1 MGEGQIRV
9 LGSLHLHSGGGRVS
23 VGSETSLR
31 LLASLVAAE
40 GGFLAST
47 DLSERLWGQD
57 APGSRLRMAVSR
69 LRGRLAE
76 VALDDLLVTM
86 SGGYRLE
93 RRPGAIDAGVFQHL
107 VDDARAVALTSP
119 DRAMAMLMEGLA
131 LWTGPAFDGL
141 GSEVWLAGTVER
153 LREQRLAAED
163 LLAGL
168 QLRAGRAPAILDRL
182 QRAVEDEPLREER
195 WVHLV
200 TALGAT
206 TRRSE
211 ALRALDRARRVLGR
225 TVGLGLGPE
234 LRGLEQDLLSGAGA
248 GPTPAPWHATL
259 DLVGRDAELL
269 HLRRLLRSARV
280 AVVIGLGGVGKSAL
294 ATAFV
299 AEVEAAGLAV
309 LRTAV
314 DGVASPEELRAQ
326 LAATVGLQGT
336 DDPEG
341 LFDAIARRA
350 PRAGLWVVDGAE
362 ADEVAVAEVI
372 GALTQAIPALRFVI
386 TSRVPV
392 PLPGAVPLPLEP
404 LAIGSVEEP
413 GPAMRVL
420 ADHAGVVLEVA
431 SAADREAVA
440 RLARRGGGV
449 PLALE
454 LLAAASVRTGLHAL
468 ATRDESPNAPILEGL
483 QWALAAM
490 PAACRTLVLRM
501 AQLSS
506 GCSPELARRLQV
518 DDEDVAATLGP
529 AVQARVVQPMPA
541 ADGDGYRYQ
550 LAEPLREALIELA
563 GPAEAAAVHDQLLG
577 LARDVGRLHGPADAV
592 ALAVVETELDNLR
605 NWLARI
611 EGSAEGV
618 ELATAL
624 ARAWQELGLGGDGAA
639 WLQLQVA
646 GAPGDD
652 PGAAAARIAAGV
664 IHGWLDI
671 AAEDRVWLQQSN
683 DAVAGAGDWESWLHG
698 TTLAV
703 LAIGRSGTDVEVGAE
718 LLIGQAAQDAL
729 QRVGDPWFSVQRQAV
744 LALGPLGAG
753 NFTQARI
760 YLRGIVD
767 QYLALGDPSTAL
779 QHLAHSVTIGRVIRA
794 WDAIEEDLETAAPL
808 EALGL
813 ARGAT
818 ALLAVE
824 RAEVRRGRGDGPEAT
839 RAMHEA
845 IERLERAGGLRQVAA
860 RRVGLASWLVEDD
873 RSAEALAQVRIALPT
888 LLRYDPLGA
897 AMALGILVGL
907 VEGAVAAQLAGA
919 SQRLGVERGVVALTE
934 EELAVHDAR
943 LAAAA
948 EGSPEDAAQGAALGD
963 DELLELVASIELG

>member
-1 MGEGQIRV
+1 
-9 LGSLHLHSGGGRVS
+9 
-23 VGSETSLR
+23 
-31 LLASLVAAE
+31 
-40 GGFLAST
+40 
-47 DLSERLWGQD
+47 
-57 APGSRLRMAVSR
+57 
-69 LRGRLAE
+69 
-76 VALDDLLVTM
+76 
-86 SGGYRLE
+86 
-93 RRPGAIDAGVFQHL
+93 
-107 VDDARAVALTSP
+107 
-119 DRAMAMLMEGLA
+119 MEALA

-420 ADHAGVVLEVA
+420 ADRAGVVLEVA

-468 ATRDESPNAPILEGL
+468 AARDESPNAPILEGL

-624 ARAWQELGLGGDGAA
+624 ARAWQELGLGGDGAG
-639 WLQLQVA
+639 VA
-646 GAPGDD
+646 PAPGRGRARGRSRRGGRPHRRRRHPRLARHRRGG
-652 PGAAAARIAAGV
+652 PGVAAAVQRRSRRCGRLGVVAPRHHAG
-664 IHGWLDI
+664 
-671 AAEDRVWLQQSN
+671 
-683 DAVAGAGDWESWLHG
+683 GAGH
-698 TTLAV
+698 
-703 LAIGRSGTDVEVGAE
+703 R
-718 LLIGQAAQDAL
+718 
-729 QRVGDPWFSVQRQAV
+729 
-744 LALGPLGAG
+744 
-753 NFTQARI
+753 
-760 YLRGIVD
+760 
-767 QYLALGDPSTAL
+767 
-779 QHLAHSVTIGRVIRA
+779 
-794 WDAIEEDLETAAPL
+794 EE
-808 EALGL
+808 
-813 ARGAT
+813 RH
-818 ALLAVE
+818 
-824 RAEVRRGRGDGPEAT
+824 RRRGRGGAAHRPGRPG
-839 RAMHEA
+839 RAA
-845 IERLERAGGLRQVAA
+845 AGRRSVVLRPAAGGARARAA
-860 RRVGLASWLVEDD
+860 RRRQLHPGPDLPRAASSTSTS
-873 RSAEALAQVRIALPT
+873 RSGIRRPRCSTSPT
-888 LLRYDPLGA
+888 A
-897 AMALGILVGL
+897 
-907 VEGAVAAQLAGA
+907 
-919 SQRLGVERGVVALTE
+919 
-934 EELAVHDAR
+934 
-943 LAAAA
+943 
-948 EGSPEDAAQGAALGD
+948 
-963 DELLELVASIELG
+963 

>member
-1 MGEGQIRV
+1 
-9 LGSLHLHSGGGRVS
+9 
-23 VGSETSLR
+23 
-31 LLASLVAAE
+31 
-40 GGFLAST
+40 
-47 DLSERLWGQD
+47 
-57 APGSRLRMAVSR
+57 
-69 LRGRLAE
+69 
-76 VALDDLLVTM
+76 
-86 SGGYRLE
+86 
-93 RRPGAIDAGVFQHL
+93 
-107 VDDARAVALTSP
+107 
-119 DRAMAMLMEGLA
+119 MAMLMEALA

-141 GSEVWLAGTVER
+141 GSELWLAGTVER

-248 GPTPAPWHATL
+248 GPAPAPWRATL

-299 AEVEAAGLAV
+299 AEVEAAGLTV

-314 DGVASPEELRAQ
+314 DGVASPEELHAQ
-326 LAATVGLQGT
+326 LAATVGLHGT

-362 ADEVAVAEVI
+362 ADEVAVAAVV
-372 GALTQAIPALRFVI
+372 GALAHAIPALRFVI

-404 LAIGSVEEP
+404 LAIGSV
-413 GPAMRVL
+413 GG
-420 ADHAGVVLEVA
+420 AGTRDAGAGRPRGSRARASRPRPTGRRWRAWPDVAGACRSRSSSWRRPA
-431 SAADREAVA
+431 SA
-440 RLARRGGGV
+440 
-449 PLALE
+449 P
-454 LLAAASVRTGLHAL
+454 ASTRSRH
-468 ATRDESPNAPILEGL
+468 RDESPNAPVLEGL

-518 DDEDVAATLGP
+518 DDEDLTATLGP

-563 GPAEAAAVHDQLLG
+563 GPAETAAVHDQLLG
-577 LARDVGRLHGPADAV
+577 FARDVGRLHGPADAA
-592 ALAVVETELDNLR
+592 ALAVVESELDNLR

-646 GAPGDD
+646 GAPEDD
-652 PGAAAARIAAGV
+652 PARRPPASPPASSA
-664 IHGWLDI
+664 GWLDI
-671 AAEDRVWLQQSN
+671 AAEDRI
-683 DAVAGAGDWESWLHG
+683 WLHRP
-698 TTLAV
+698 TTPSPVRATGSRGST
-703 LAIGRSGTDVEVGAE
+703 APRWRCWPSGGAASTSRSGRSC
-718 LLIGQAAQDAL
+718 
-729 QRVGDPWFSVQRQAV
+729 SS
-744 LALGPLGAG
+744 
-753 NFTQARI
+753 ARPPRTRCSGSAI
-760 YLRGIVD
+760 RGS
-767 QYLALGDPSTAL
+767 PS
-779 QHLAHSVTIGRVIRA
+779 SGRRC
-794 WDAIEEDLETAAPL
+794 
-808 EALGL
+808 
-813 ARGAT
+813 
-818 ALLAVE
+818 
-824 RAEVRRGRGDGPEAT
+824 
-839 RAMHEA
+839 
-845 IERLERAGGLRQVAA
+845 
-860 RRVGLASWLVEDD
+860 S
-873 RSAEALAQVRIALPT
+873 RSARSAPATSPRPGSTCAASSTSTSSSGIRRPRCSTSPT
-888 LLRYDPLGA
+888 A
-897 AMALGILVGL
+897 
-907 VEGAVAAQLAGA
+907 
-919 SQRLGVERGVVALTE
+919 
-934 EELAVHDAR
+934 
-943 LAAAA
+943 
-948 EGSPEDAAQGAALGD
+948 
-963 DELLELVASIELG
+963 